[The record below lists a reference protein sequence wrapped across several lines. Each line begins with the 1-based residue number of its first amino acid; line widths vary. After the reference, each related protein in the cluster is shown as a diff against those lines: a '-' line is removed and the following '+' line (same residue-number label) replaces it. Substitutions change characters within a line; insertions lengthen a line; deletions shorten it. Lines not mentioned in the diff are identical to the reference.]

1 MNNSINIVNKQF
13 KGNIFL
19 KKDDFNYDYEGY
31 FFKYKNEIY
40 VSRLAKK
47 TPKKA
52 GYFVTFWKK
61 VNHVN
66 YPYDELDEFDYFVI
80 NIIDG
85 EYSGYFVFPKK
96 ELIKYG
102 IVSLD
107 KIKGKM
113 GFRVY
118 PSWEINLNST
128 AARTQKWQLN
138 YFNII

>member
-47 TPKKA
+47 LQKNP
-52 GYFVTFWKK
+52 VILLLFWKK

-66 YPYDELDEFDYFVI
+66 YPL
-80 NIIDG
+80 
-85 EYSGYFVFPKK
+85 
-96 ELIKYG
+96 
-102 IVSLD
+102 
-107 KIKGKM
+107 
-113 GFRVY
+113 
-118 PSWEINLNST
+118 
-128 AARTQKWQLN
+128 
-138 YFNII
+138 

>member
-13 KGNIFL
+13 KGNVFL

-31 FFKYKNEIY
+31 FLKYKNEIY

-47 TPKKA
+47 TPKKS
-52 GYFVTFWKK
+52 G
-61 VNHVN
+61 
-66 YPYDELDEFDYFVI
+66 YFVI

-107 KIKGKM
+107 KVKGKM

-118 PSWEINLNST
+118 PSWEINLNTT
-128 AARTQKWQLN
+128 AAKTQKWQLN